1 VRDVVKRIRKRV
13 SKKESESTDAAD
25 EVLNPEDAPTG
36 LRAELASYGEDN
48 FTRQIA
54 GSLGWMLDN
63 RGILITG
70 TALAAVAVIAVTVM
84 NSQERSAKAEA
95 ASSFHLAANGYSEIV
110 LPTSA
115 NPGEDAKKDDSA
127 ERTKKLEKALRDFSQ
142 TRATYGSNPIVTLAE
157 LGEAGTSADLGKHD
171 EAIKLYDA
179 ALNRQGIDSMTKLI
193 ALQGKASALENKG
206 DSTGALAAWKTVG
219 DLDTQAFGVLAGLQ
233 QGRILEATGKGDEAH
248 TLYKAIEKDHAKALE
263 EMSNREY
270 RAELDKRLS
279 RLGDGE

>member
-1 VRDVVKRIRKRV
+1 MVKRIRKRV